1 MSTQLSQ
8 KVLRS
13 LFIPLVFLIAFICKS
28 QPVSAQEHTSHD
40 TEVVENEKHNSHE
53 AEEHTSEEHEGA
65 HQTDTAPLSLLS

>member
-1 MSTQLSQ
+1 MPTILIP

-13 LFIPLVFLIAFICKS
+13 LIVLTVFSTSYLLNVHTI
-28 QPVSAQEHTSHD
+28 SAQE
-40 TEVVENEKHNSHE
+40 HNSHE